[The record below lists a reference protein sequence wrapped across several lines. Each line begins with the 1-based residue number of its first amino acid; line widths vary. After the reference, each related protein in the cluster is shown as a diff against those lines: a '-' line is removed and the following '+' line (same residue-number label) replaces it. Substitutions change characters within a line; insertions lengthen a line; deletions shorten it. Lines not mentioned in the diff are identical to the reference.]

1 MFVNHSI
8 RRFVQA
14 TLFLTPFVAAANPLY
29 IEGLMNQKNKYP
41 APAAL
46 KGFMA
51 NEEKGTLKFCLED
64 PERKLGRAE
73 NFFAAK
79 RLPLG
84 QPADVSIYM
93 VFPTQYC
100 PMYFGASS
108 MPYWLVKQTPDKQ
121 FSVLHSG
128 TTHVVHLLPEK
139 SHGLNAI
146 MEQYGRTEKTYYY
159 FDGAKFRS
167 R

>member
-1 MFVNHSI
+1 MPVIYSM

-14 TLFLTPFVAAANPLY
+14 ALFLIPLAAAANPLY

-41 APAAL
+41 ASAAL

-51 NEEKGTLKFCLED
+51 NEEKETLKFCLED

-79 RLPLG
+79 RIPLG
-84 QPADVSIYM
+84 QPAGVAIYM

-108 MPYWLVKQTPDKQ
+108 MPYWLVKEMPDKQ

-146 MEQYGRTEKTYYY
+146 MEQYGSTEKTYFY
-159 FDGAKFRS
+159 FDGVKFRL